1 MEKQNL
7 GLCYK
12 WASKIRA
19 KCPNLSPKRS
29 VELVKSILDDTKIL
43 EIENI
48 QFISVTEWIE
58 HHFTHGI
65 EYYFKYGVG
74 EHHLPMIWA
83 YKQRFG
89 DQIIHIRDNI
99 GNRLILSETGRHIS
113 IREYDEPETTWW
125 FKDHVD
131 KNSYDSLIE
140 DCFDDPKNQKTIFR
154 NKYLRHRKYGF
165 TYVPEYAFPEFHWK
179 EDHKNYE

>member
-1 MEKQNL
+1 MRKQNL
-7 GLCYK
+7 GLYYK

-48 QFISVTEWIE
+48 QFLSVTEWIE
-58 HHFTHGI
+58 HHF
-65 EYYFKYGVG
+65 KLG

-125 FKDHVD
+125 FKDHVEAD
-131 KNSYDSLIE
+131 SYDPLIE
-140 DCFDDPKNQKTIFR
+140 NYFDDPKNQKQNFR

-179 EDHKNYE
+179 EDHKNYEYE